1 MKIRPRR
8 LRKSEAIRKMVR
20 ETSVSTSDLIMPF
33 FIMEGENIKNEIP
46 SMPGIYQLSIDKFI
60 VELKRVAEA
69 GILGVM
75 LFGVPSNKDEM
86 GSGAYSAEGIVQ
98 RALREAKP
106 KFKNLVFIADVC
118 LCEYTSHGHCG
129 VLVGDEVDNDSTL
142 PLLAKSAVSL
152 AEAGADI
159 VAPSDMMDGRIK
171 YIRKELDK
179 SGHTMVNIMAYSVKY
194 SSSLYSPFRDAAD
207 SAPAFGD
214 RKTYQM
220 DPANSKEAL
229 KVAEID
235 VRSGADF
242 IIVKPA
248 MLYLDIVSKV
258 SGSINLPVAAYNIS
272 GEYAMVKAAAAM
284 GWIDEKKVV
293 EETLLSIKRAGAKL
307 IITYHALDYA
317 KWLKEGS
324 IGN

>member
-129 VLVGDEVDNDSTL
+129 VLVGDKVDNDPTL